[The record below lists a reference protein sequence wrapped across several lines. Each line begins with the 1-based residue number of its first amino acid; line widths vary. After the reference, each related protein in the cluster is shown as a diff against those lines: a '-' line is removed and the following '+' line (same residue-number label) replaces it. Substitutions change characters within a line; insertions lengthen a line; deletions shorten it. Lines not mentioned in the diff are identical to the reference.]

1 MGESTL
7 QLFKDSKPISGHDVS
22 LSAPGSAVSDDE
34 DDDDV
39 PDATGAGAAAGGVT
53 EEHVLDSKTGRV
65 RRRVVFGTE
74 LPDGDDDDVDDDDD
88 DEALHH
94 HGSGGDD
101 DYEEDDDE
109 DDGDAMDT
117 DGSPRHHKRG
127 RTSGA
132 GLDTVDGSA
141 SDDGSAA
148 GDNDGDGEA
157 GGGAA
162 SRAQQWKDNL
172 LQRAQQSFAR
182 RVNLMEVRCTCSLQ
196 LAA

>member
-88 DEALHH
+88 D
-94 HGSGGDD
+94 
-101 DYEEDDDE
+101 DE
-109 DDGDAMDT
+109 DEVERDSDYNSSDSEAAEDRRIKSGVQPKPAKAMLLQDASKAAK
-117 DGSPRHHKRG
+117 GKAP
-127 RTSGA
+127 A
-132 GLDTVDGSA
+132 PAA
-141 SDDGSAA
+141 SDADPKELAKLMMGKKAKRLYSRMQVIQLLWIRV
-148 GDNDGDGEA
+148 DWLEGESMA
-157 GGGAA
+157 
-162 SRAQQWKDNL
+162 
-172 LQRAQQSFAR
+172 
-182 RVNLMEVRCTCSLQ
+182 
-196 LAA
+196 